1 MTVQTSTTR
10 ADYTGNGAT
19 TIFPV
24 PFYFLDNTHIKVLRT
39 DTSTTPPTTATL
51 VLNSDY
57 TVSGAGVVGG
67 GAITT
72 TVAPTAGQK
81 LAILRNVPFTQLVH
95 YVPNDPFPAAT
106 HEQALDQLTMAV
118 QQLNEVAGHAIVFP
132 TYEPLPATLLPA
144 AQRAATMLG
153 FDSNGNLTYLPLP
166 ASVGAGDLRNESWT
180 AGTDY
185 TLNSSTTVTL
195 SRAYGSKANLGT
207 VVMDGV
213 AQDPATYSLINNGT
227 QLQFNAAVPAG
238 RVWCVGGTTLSVFAP
253 ATKSVGDL
261 QIADGR
267 LLPWSDTTAT
277 YHMVNSGTGTIPVFQ
292 TDFTESLSPGSGV
305 FVDGVVVNHTRTN
318 GNGHRQ
324 AFTAQISSSGANT
337 GEFLVGSCG
346 FGFLQSG
353 SGNVS
358 GMNAYAQ
365 VLATAAATAEMVG
378 LEANTDARRP
388 VVRKTGVQIVDVSTS
403 TADASTISAAL
414 YIVKQAGGAGWQ
426 NGIQFGDDSNP
437 TGMAP
442 TAVDLIRLAGS
453 TGSVPLVRGVD
464 FRAGNFSGP
473 AIDLPPNSAL
483 AFGGGAS
490 GSIGVG
496 GTLQSVTNAAG
507 PVIQYGNQAVAVLD
521 NALTAQA
528 LSVLTSPGSQSVS
541 VYMPGVGL
549 RQLQVGAPNSGGPG
563 VRAVVC
569 PN

>member
-1 MTVQTSTTR
+1 M
-10 ADYTGNGAT
+10 
-19 TIFPV
+19 

-39 DTSTTPPTTATL
+39 DTSTTPPTTAML

-57 TVSGAGVVGG
+57 TATGAGVVGG
-67 GAITT
+67 GSIST
-72 TVAPTAGQK
+72 TVAPTATQT
-81 LAILRNVPFTQLVH
+81 LTILRNVPFTQLVH

-106 HEQALDQLTMAV
+106 HEQALDQLTMEL
-118 QQLNEVAGHAIVFP
+118 QQLNEIAGHAITFP
-132 TYEPLPATLLPA
+132 TYEPLPPTLLPA
-144 AQRAATMLG
+144 AQRAGLMLG
-153 FDSNGNLTYLPLP
+153 FDSNGNLTYIPLP

-180 AGTDY
+180 AGVDY
-185 TLNSSTTVTL
+185 TINSSTTVTL
-195 SRAYGSKANLGT
+195 SRGYGSKGNLGT

-213 AQDPATYSLINNGT
+213 AQDPATYSLISNGT
-227 QLQFNAAVPAG
+227 QLQFNAAIPAG
-238 RVWCVGGTTLSVFAP
+238 RVWCIGGTTLSIFAP
-253 ATKSVGDL
+253 ATKSVGDS
-261 QIADGR
+261 QIVDGR

-277 YHMVNSGTGTIPVFQ
+277 YHMVHSGAGTIPVFQ
-292 TDFTESLSPGSGV
+292 TDFTESLSPGAGV

-324 AFTAQISSSGANT
+324 AFTAQITSSGANT

-365 VLATAAATAEMVG
+365 VLAAAAATAEMVG
-378 LEANTDARRP
+378 FEANTDAQRS
-388 VVRKTGVQIVDVSTS
+388 VVRKTGIQIVDVSTS
-403 TADASTISAAL
+403 TADASVISAGL
-414 YIVKQAGGAGWQ
+414 YIVKQVGGAGWQ

-453 TGSVPLVRGVD
+453 TGSVPLARGID

-490 GSIGVG
+490 GTIGSA
-496 GTLQSVTNAAG
+496 GTVQSVTSTGG
-507 PVIQYGNQAVAVLD
+507 PVLQFGNQAVAIVD

-528 LSVLTSPGSQSVS
+528 FSVLTTPGSQSVS

-549 RQLQVGAPNSGGPG
+549 RQLQVGAANSGGAG
-563 VRAVVC
+563 FRSVVC